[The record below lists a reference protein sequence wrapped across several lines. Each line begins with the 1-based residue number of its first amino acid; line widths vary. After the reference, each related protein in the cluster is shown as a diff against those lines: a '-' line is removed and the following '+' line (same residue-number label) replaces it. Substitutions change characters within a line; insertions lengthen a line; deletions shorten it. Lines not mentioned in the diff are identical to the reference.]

1 MATRLTAARLMVRSA
16 ALALNSPNGR
26 VESDRE
32 RSFATAHAA
41 MVKKFAT
48 ETCFEVCDEALQL
61 HGGYG
66 YLKEY
71 PVQQWFRD
79 CRVHRILEGT
89 NEMMQMLVAR
99 SLLADP

>member
-1 MATRLTAARLMVRSA
+1 MVRSA
-16 ALALNSPNGR
+16 ALALNFPNNTAKGG
-26 VESDRE
+26 RE
-32 RSFATAHAA
+32 RSLVTAHSA
-41 MVKKFAT
+41 MAKKFAT

-89 NEMMQMLVAR
+89 NEMMQMLIAR